1 MKKIIAMAACA
12 TILAATGCGQQNPQ
26 PSEGSEVGFALSF
39 FQRTNSTV
47 NHDENLV
54 VSPYSAGV
62 ALSMLTEG
70 AEGQTRAELDDAL
83 NGCIFKAEDLG
94 SNDSIVVKSANSLWV
109 GDNFSIK
116 NKYVNLLQK
125 DYAAFVTTQNFLD
138 PATVQAIN
146 NWCSENTEGKI
157 TEIVDRLTSNDVMI
171 LINAL
176 YFNAPW
182 EKEFDAELTRKG
194 VFHGVNGD
202 LQVDMMSQRS
212 KFRYAQYE
220 GCQMVELPYAGGRYS
235 MYVVLPPEGLDINSM
250 IPYISESAFEAAMG
264 MLDSREVV
272 LTMPKFKLETS
283 LILNDAL
290 KAMGVETAFT
300 GAADFKGI
308 AETGS
313 LAISQVK
320 QKCYIDVTEEG
331 TEAAAVTSIQV
342 RLTSANINPVARM
355 TVNRPYLFFIQDNQ
369 SGNILFAG
377 KVVDLK

>member
-1 MKKIIAMAACA
+1 MKKLIAMAACA
-12 TILAATGCGQQNPQ
+12 SILAVTGCGQKNPQ

-39 FQRTNSTV
+39 FQKTNSSV
-47 NHDENLV
+47 NYDENLL

-62 ALSMLTEG
+62 ALSMLAEG

-94 SNDSIVVKSANSLWV
+94 SNDSIVVKSANSLLV

-116 NKYVNLLQK
+116 NKYVSLLEK
-125 DYAAFVTTQNFLD
+125 DYDAFVTTQNFLD

-157 TEIVDRLTSNDVMI
+157 KGIVDRLGSNDVMI
-171 LINAL
+171 LVNAL

-182 EKEFDAELTRKG
+182 QKGFDAESTRKG
-194 VFHGVNGD
+194 VFHGVKGAE
-202 LQVDMMSQRS
+202 QVDMMTQRN
-212 KFRYAQYE
+212 KFRYAQYM

-235 MYVVLPPEGLDINSM
+235 MYVVLPSEGMDVNSM
-250 IPYISESAFEAAMG
+250 IPYISESAFDAAMG
-264 MLDSREVV
+264 MLDSREVI

-283 LILNDAL
+283 LVLNDAL
-290 KAMGVETAFT
+290 QDMGIETAFS

-308 AETGS
+308 AATGN
-313 LAISQVK
+313 LVLEQVK

-331 TEAAAVTSIQV
+331 TEAAAVTSVQV
-342 RLTSANINPVARM
+342 RLTSVDRNPVARM
-355 TVNRPYLFFIQDNQ
+355 TVDRPYLFFIQDSQ

-377 KVVDLK
+377 KVVDL

>member
-1 MKKIIAMAACA
+1 MKKIIAMVACA

-47 NHDENLV
+47 NNDENLV

-62 ALSMLTEG
+62 ALSMLAEG

-125 DYAAFVTTQNFLD
+125 DYDAFVTTQNFLD

-182 EKEFDAELTRKG
+182 EKGFDAELTRKG
-194 VFHGVNGD
+194 VFHGVTGD

-272 LTMPKFKLETS
+272 ITMPKFKLETS